1 MTLPLLKPG
10 PMYYKGIY
18 HLFYQYNPNGSLWGN
33 IIWGHSVST
42 DLINWIRLEPALDRT
57 TPSDNNGCWSGSAT
71 ILAPDSPVI
80 LYTGSDSSN
89 RQVQNIAFPVN
100 LTDPYLTKWTKP
112 AYNPLIEPVGD
123 LNSSEFRDPTT
134 GWVGKDN
141 LWRIAIG
148 AELQGKGAAILYKSK
163 DFVNWVRAKD
173 PLHSS
178 SASGMWECPDFYPAV
193 AEGDGSETKY
203 VLKMSLTETGMDYY
217 MLGKYEEERDAFV
230 PDNVV
235 DDYRLWARIDFGKFY
250 ASKSFFDPQKHR
262 RVLYGWS
269 SESDSASDDV
279 AKGWAGI
286 HTIPRTIWL
295 DNSGK
300 QLLQWPIEE
309 VESLRKDEVHLQDIE
324 LNTGAVFEVKEL
336 KEASQAD
343 VEAEFELYNLERAE
357 PLDPNWLLDPQKLC
371 EEQSASAPGGVGPFG
386 LLLLASD
393 DLVEH
398 TAVYFKVYRSSSRPG
413 LYKPAYG
420 GFLDVHLQKERKI
433 SLRTLRCCPVV
444 LERATLTEAVLPNR
458 AREPRSNVRGFG
470 RDRSLERYGSERC
483 GGRGDRKGEEFREA
497 VAREVQ
503 DNDGYGARVH
513 RRGVP
518 EAEVALLEV
527 VPRGDGF
534 GGPITKKCLPAVMQ
548 LPCLEDLALAGCLG
562 INDQALLSLKQG
574 CMSLGVLDVSNCQHV
589 THLGLSSILSRAP
602 GLCQLNLVYFC
613 PLLLCSLLNLWPAA
627 YRNSRN
633 CSQSD

>member
-1 MTLPLLKPG
+1 MAPLDLPSSRCAAVVVSFVFLFLYFSLFFENGEVEANQRVFLYPQSPKVNSIVSKQYRTAYHFQPPKNWING

-163 DFVNWVRAKD
+163 DFVHWVRAKD

-178 SASGMWECPDFYPAV
+178 SASGMWECPDFYPVV

-230 PDNVV
+230 PDNAV

-262 RVLYGWS
+262 RILYGWS

-286 HTIPRTIWL
+286 H
-295 DNSGK
+295 
-300 QLLQWPIEE
+300 LLQWPIEE
-309 VESLRKDEVHLQDIE
+309 VESLRKDEVHLQDID

-398 TAVYFKVYRSSSRPG
+398 TAVYFKVYRSQNSYMVLMCSDQRRSSSRPG

-420 GFLDVHLQKERKI
+420 GFLDVDLQKERKI
-433 SLRTLRCCPVV
+433 SLRTLIDHSVI
-444 LERATLTEAVLPNR
+444 E
-458 AREPRSNVRGFG
+458 SFG
-470 RDRSLERYGSERC
+470 G
-483 GGRGDRKGEEFREA
+483 GGRGCIT
-497 VAREVQ
+497 
-503 DNDGYGARVH
+503 ARVY
-513 RRGVP
+513 P
-518 EAEVALLEV
+518 EALCTGSTYLHAFNNGSTTVKILTLKAWNM
-527 VPRGDGF
+527 R
-534 GGPITKKCLPAVMQ
+534 KAK
-548 LPCLEDLALAGCLG
+548 
-562 INDQALLSLKQG
+562 INE
-574 CMSLGVLDVSNCQHV
+574 NI
-589 THLGLSSILSRAP
+589 SIRS
-602 GLCQLNLVYFC
+602 
-613 PLLLCSLLNLWPAA
+613 
-627 YRNSRN
+627 
-633 CSQSD
+633 

>member
-33 IIWGHSVST
+33 IIWG
-42 DLINWIRLEPALDRT
+42 
-57 TPSDNNGCWSGSAT
+57 TP
-71 ILAPDSPVI
+71 PVI

-163 DFVNWVRAKD
+163 DFVHWVRAKD

-230 PDNVV
+230 PDNAV

-324 LNTGAVFEVKEL
+324 LNIGAVFEVKEL
-336 KEASQAD
+336 KEASQVD

-398 TAVYFKVYRSSSRPG
+398 TAVYFKVYRSQNSYMVLMCSDQRRSSSRPG

-420 GFLDVHLQKERKI
+420 GFLDVDLRKERKI
-433 SLRTLRCCPVV
+433 SLRTLIDHSVI
-444 LERATLTEAVLPNR
+444 E
-458 AREPRSNVRGFG
+458 SFG
-470 RDRSLERYGSERC
+470 G
-483 GGRGDRKGEEFREA
+483 GGRGCIT
-497 VAREVQ
+497 
-503 DNDGYGARVH
+503 ARVY
-513 RRGVP
+513 P
-518 EAEVALLEV
+518 EALCTGSTYLHAFNNGSTTVKISTLKAWKM
-527 VPRGDGF
+527 RRA
-534 GGPITKKCLPAVMQ
+534 K
-548 LPCLEDLALAGCLG
+548 
-562 INDQALLSLKQG
+562 INENISI
-574 CMSLGVLDVSNCQHV
+574 MS
-589 THLGLSSILSRAP
+589 
-602 GLCQLNLVYFC
+602 
-613 PLLLCSLLNLWPAA
+613 
-627 YRNSRN
+627 
-633 CSQSD
+633 